1 MEAVVMFSPPR
12 LWDHPAL
19 NPMDNMV
26 SFLGEKGYGR
36 ETDHVPPA
44 SLDRKNAPP
53 RPKVSWRDA

>member
-1 MEAVVMFSPPR
+1 MFSPPR